1 MNVEINGKSLELNF
15 GFKFLR
21 EIDNRLGLKVEQAS
35 IGQGVSMLPVG
46 LESGNP
52 VVIGEVL
59 IAATSHLKKQAITI
73 NNIDEAL
80 DEIAENIGLEE
91 FGSDILTELGKR
103 PMTRNLVEVVEAEE
117 KPAEA

>member
-1 MNVEINGKSLELNF
+1 
-15 GFKFLR
+15 
-21 EIDNRLGLKVEQAS
+21 
-35 IGQGVSMLPVG
+35 
-46 LESGNP
+46 
-52 VVIGEVL
+52 
-59 IAATSHLKKQAITI
+59 I

-103 PMTRNLVEVVEAEE
+103 PMTRNLVEVVETEE

>member
-1 MNVEINGKSLELNF
+1 MSEPNSSSPIFSAISSN
-15 GFKFLR
+15 
-21 EIDNRLGLKVEQAS
+21 AS
-35 IGQGVSMLPVG
+35 SMLPVG

-103 PMTRNLVEVVEAEE
+103 PMTRNLVEVVETEE

>member
-1 MNVEINGKSLELNF
+1 
-15 GFKFLR
+15 
-21 EIDNRLGLKVEQAS
+21 
-35 IGQGVSMLPVG
+35 MLPVG

-59 IAATSHLKKQAITI
+59 IAATSHLKQAITI

>member
-1 MNVEINGKSLELNF
+1 
-15 GFKFLR
+15 
-21 EIDNRLGLKVEQAS
+21 
-35 IGQGVSMLPVG
+35 
-46 LESGNP
+46 
-52 VVIGEVL
+52 

>member
-1 MNVEINGKSLELNF
+1 M
-15 GFKFLR
+15 
-21 EIDNRLGLKVEQAS
+21 
-35 IGQGVSMLPVG
+35 
-46 LESGNP
+46 
-52 VVIGEVL
+52 
-59 IAATSHLKKQAITI
+59 
-73 NNIDEAL
+73 DEAL